1 MTSVPS
7 GRLSVSGERL
17 HATYRLAFPEAEAR
31 ALAQTIAVEQ
41 TIEFPLDLVDDRDIR
56 DHVVGRVEDVRPISD
71 GASLAVV
78 SYAVETTGFELTQLL
93 NVLFGNIS
101 LLPGIRLERFDLPP
115 SLEKPFP
122 GPRFGVEG
130 LRRILAAPN
139 RPLLATAL
147 KPMGLSA
154 IELARLAYEL
164 ARGGMDVLKD
174 DHGLAD
180 QSFAPFQERISRVA
194 EAVSRANAETGGHCL
209 YAPNVTGDPWAALER
224 AHHAREAGA
233 GALLAT
239 PGLSGFP
246 LLQNLSQDSGLGL
259 PILAHP
265 AFAGAFVLRPTEGI
279 SPYAYYGLLHRIA
292 GADAVVF
299 PHPGGRFSFREED
312 VRGLQEGASVP
323 FGRLRT
329 ILPSPAGGMTLARVP
344 ELLAFYGNEVLL
356 LIGGDLHRNGSPG
369 DNARRFRELV
379 EP

>member
-1 MTSVPS
+1 MSDAPH
-7 GRLSVSGERL
+7 GGLSLSGERL
-17 HATYRLAFPEAEAR
+17 RATYRLAFPESEAR

-41 TIEFPLDLVDDRDIR
+41 TIEFPLDLVDDGDIR
-56 DHVVGRVEDVRPISD
+56 DHVVGRVEKVTPLPD
-71 GASLAVV
+71 GATLAVV

-101 LLPGIRLERFDLPP
+101 LLPGIRLERFDLPAG
-115 SLEKPFP
+115 LERAFA
-122 GPRFGVEG
+122 GPRFGAEG
-130 LRRILAAPN
+130 LRRILLAPE
-139 RPLLATAL
+139 RALLATAL

-154 IELARLAYEL
+154 VEFARLAYEL

-174 DHGLAD
+174 DHGLVD
-180 QSFAPFQERISRVA
+180 QSFAPFRERVLRVV
-194 EAVSRANAETGGHCL
+194 EAVAKSNAETGGHCL
-209 YAPNVTGDPWAALER
+209 YAPNVTSDPWTALER
-224 AHHAREAGA
+224 AHLAREAGA
-233 GALLAT
+233 GALLVT

-246 LLQNLSQDSGLGL
+246 LLQNLSRDPGLDL

-265 AFAGAFVLRPTEGI
+265 AFAGAFVLRPSEGI
-279 SPYAYYGLLHRIA
+279 SPHAYYGLVHRIA

-323 FGRLRT
+323 FGKLRP
-329 ILPSPAGGMTLARVP
+329 ILPSPAGGMTLSRVP
-344 ELLAFYGNEVLL
+344 ELLAFYGNDVLL
-356 LIGGDLHRNGSPG
+356 LIGGDLHRSGSPG